1 MNQEHPMF
9 GFLKTTLR
17 PGLYHGFGKK
27 PPFFEGW
34 YYKLVSADQ
43 QTRYAIIPGVIL
55 SGESHAFV
63 QVLDGVSG
71 ASQYHR
77 FPKNDFW
84 ASRDRFEIQIGS
96 NRFDVESLSLDLE
109 DDEGLVKGDLTFGTV
124 HPWPVRWHAPGV
136 MGWYAWL
143 PFMQCYH
150 GVLSF
155 DHGIE
160 GSLAFDDE
168 TVDFS
173 GGRGYIEKDWGKAF
187 PDAYVWMQTNHFE
200 RVGVSLTASIA
211 IIPWLGSAFPG
222 YIVGLWL
229 DGDLYPFATYTGAE
243 LIELEIGDQ
252 QVLVV
257 LEDRRY
263 RLSLQAQ
270 RAAGGLIKG
279 PSELD
284 MGRRIDETLNARVAV
299 TLSTLDGEILF
310 EGIGHHAGLEVF
322 EHAKLLDLVASS

>member
-1 MNQEHPMF
+1 MF

-34 YYKLVSADQ
+34 YYKLVSADG
-43 QTRYAIIPGVIL
+43 QTRYAIIPGVSL
-55 SGESHAFV
+55 SGDSHAFV

-77 FPKNDFW
+77 FPKGDFW
-84 ASRDRFEIQIGS
+84 ASRDRFEIRIGP
-96 NRFDVESLSLDLE
+96 NRFDVKSLSLDL
-109 DDEGLVKGDLTFGTV
+109 DSAEGVVQGELTFDAK
-124 HPWPVRWHAPGV
+124 HPWPVRWHSPGI

-150 GVLSF
+150 GVISF

-160 GSLAFDDE
+160 GSLTLDGE

-187 PDAYVWMQTNHFE
+187 PDAYVWLQSNHFG

-229 DGDLYPFATYTGAE
+229 DGELYPFATYTGAE
-243 LIELEIGDQ
+243 LVDLAIDDQ
-252 QVLVV
+252 YVHAV
-257 LEDRRY
+257 LEDRQY
-263 RLSLQAQ
+263 RLSLQAR

-284 MGRRIDETLNARVAV
+284 MGRRINETLNARVDVA
-299 TLSTLDGEILF
+299 LSTLDGETLF
-310 EGIGHHAGLEVF
+310 EGVGHHAGLEVF
-322 EHAKLLDLVASS
+322 EHAKLLELVASS